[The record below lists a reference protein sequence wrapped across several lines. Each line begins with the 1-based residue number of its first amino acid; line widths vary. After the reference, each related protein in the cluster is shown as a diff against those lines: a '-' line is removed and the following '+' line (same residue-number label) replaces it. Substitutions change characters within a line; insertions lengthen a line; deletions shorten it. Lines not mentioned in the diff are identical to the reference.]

1 MNPSTSRTAR
11 PSSLS
16 LLALLGAT
24 GLLMQTAKS
33 ATIAYVGTEI
43 GSAGNGYLV
52 QNWSN
57 ASVAKNYDIDGNN
70 KYGSA
75 GYYQIRPTLNSSPT
89 DVYQGVGSG
98 NDLGVSAGTNPT
110 LNLVPAFLSSMT
122 GGAGTYV
129 NFAGYALFRGPD
141 GSTLY
146 RQGGLSV
153 PVGAPN
159 GPYTTPSG
167 TNNGYFGHA
176 FSFTVGTATSFRIGI
191 TVDSV
196 GTGSYAP
203 DYVSIYSSS
212 TATVYSSLL
221 TRDGNSD
228 MAIFDITAT
237 PGESFTAAVW
247 QLSGTQSV
255 APIGLV
261 TFDVI
266 PEPRAALLGGLG
278 LFALLRRRRNAFMEM
293 RGI

>member
-1 MNPSTSRTAR
+1 MNPMTSHNSR
-11 PSSLS
+11 PSCLPR
-16 LLALLGAT
+16 LAMLVTAGA
-24 GLLMQTAKS
+24 LIQTAES

-43 GSAGNGYLV
+43 GSAGTNYLV

-75 GYYQIRPTLNSSPT
+75 GYYQIRPTLNSNPT
-89 DVYQGVGSG
+89 NVNEVVGGS
-98 NDLGVSAGTNPT
+98 NNLGVSAGTNPT

-129 NFAGYALFRGPD
+129 NFGGYAIFRGPD
-141 GSTLY
+141 GSALY

-167 TNNGYFGHA
+167 TNNGYFGQA

-196 GTGSYAP
+196 GSGTYAP
-203 DYVSIYSSS
+203 DYVSIYSNS
-212 TATVYSSLL
+212 TGTVYSTLL

-228 MAIFDITAT
+228 MAIFDITAAS
-237 PGESFTAAVW
+237 GESFTAAVW

-255 APIGLV
+255 APFSLV

-278 LFALLRRRRNAFMEM
+278 LLALLRRRR
-293 RGI
+293 